1 MDGDLLIGNL
11 PVHPLADLFP
21 MLPEDELADLADD
34 IKVNG
39 LIHPIMLD
47 RAGKVL
53 VDGRNRLR
61 ACEIA
66 EIEPRF
72 ERLPHGVEPAA
83 YIASANLRRR
93 NLSKSQQAMALAMF
107 YPKPKRGRGNIDPAT
122 KDEVTSSFSNRLIW
136 QAREVVRYSRDEL
149 VPLVLSGALSVEKAF
164 AEIQQRQQAAQSEDH
179 KLGRLSRT
187 RPDLADKVRE
197 GELTL
202 DAAATQ
208 ARREAEELKQ
218 QRWAITVNL
227 IELVSAA
234 DRDPESAPEMARLF
248 DPAVEESKGGDKIT
262 PERLERAAA
271 YLSAL
276 AVLWGETK

>member
-1 MDGDLLIGNL
+1 MDGDLLSGL

-21 MLPEDELADLADD
+21 ILPDDELTELADD
-34 IKVNG
+34 IKANG
-39 LIHPIMLD
+39 LIHPLMLD
-47 RAGKVL
+47 HAGKML

-61 ACEIA
+61 ACNMA
-66 EIEPRF
+66 GVEPRF
-72 ERLPHGVEPAA
+72 ERLAQDVTPAA

-93 NLSKSQQAMALAMF
+93 NLTKGQQAMALAMI
-107 YPKPKRGRGNIDPAT
+107 YPETTPGKRTQGSAT
-122 KDEVTSSFSNRLIW
+122 TLSVSNKVSTARLS
-136 QAREVVRYSRDEL
+136 QARLVLRHSADEL
-149 VPLVLSGALSVEKAF
+149 VPLVLSGAISFDKAL
-164 AEIQQRQQAAQSEDH
+164 AEIQQRQQAAQSEDE
-179 KLGRLSRT
+179 KLSRLGRT

-202 DAAATQ
+202 DGAAAQ

-227 IELVSAA
+227 IELVVAA
-234 DRDPESAPEMARLF
+234 DRDPKTAPEMARLF

-276 AVLWGETK
+276 SVLWGTK